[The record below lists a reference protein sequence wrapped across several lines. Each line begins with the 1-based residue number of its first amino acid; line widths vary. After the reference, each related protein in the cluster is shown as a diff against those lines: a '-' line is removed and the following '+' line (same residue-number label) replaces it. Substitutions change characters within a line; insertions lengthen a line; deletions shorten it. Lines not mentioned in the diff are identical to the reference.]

1 MLAVERCE
9 RSEKKGRVTLGFLEL
24 FELFFNNFRRL
35 AMTQSHPSVTR
46 QVVQLLSE
54 HGFEGMAQ
62 AMESLLNECM
72 KIERQQALGVGP
84 YQRGEARRGQANGF
98 KPKTMKTRIGP
109 LALRV
114 PQVRG
119 AEFYPSVLERGT
131 RSEKALRLA
140 LAEMYVQG
148 VSTSKVTKITEEL
161 CGCEISSS
169 DVSRATALLDE
180 ELTKWRNRPL
190 GLVKYLILDARY
202 EKVRVAGCVREC
214 SVLLAIGVDA
224 EGHRSILGVSV
235 SLSEAEV
242 HWREFFKSLLARGLH
257 GVEMITSDAH
267 AGLKEARQ
275 ACFAGVPW
283 QRCQFHLM
291 HNALAHVPRQEM
303 KSEVMDDLRGV
314 FDAADQAAA
323 NEQLQRV
330 VRKYESSAPKL
341 AAWLE
346 ENVPESLTVFR
357 LPAAHRQ
364 RLRTSNMLERL
375 NRELKRRTRVATL
388 FPNEASLLRLVT
400 AILIEISEEWE
411 TGKRYVTFETK

>member
-1 MLAVERCE
+1 
-9 RSEKKGRVTLGFLEL
+9 
-24 FELFFNNFRRL
+24 
-35 AMTQSHPSVTR
+35 MTHQLHPSVTR

-202 EKVRVAGCVREC
+202 EKVRVAGCVRQC
-214 SVLLAIGVDA
+214 GVLLAIGVDA

-257 GVEMITSDAH
+257 GMELIVSDAH

-283 QRCQFHLM
+283 QRCQFHLLR
-291 HNALAHVPRQEM
+291 NALAHVPRQEM
-303 KSEVMDDLRGV
+303 KSAVMDDLRGV

-330 VRKYESSAPKL
+330 VRKYEPSAPKL

-346 ENVPESLTVFR
+346 TNVPESLTVLR
-357 LPAAHRQ
+357 LPPAHRR
-364 RLRTSNMLERL
+364 RLRTTNMLERL
-375 NRELKRRTRVATL
+375 HRELKRRTRVATL
-388 FPNEASLLRLVT
+388 FPNADSLLRLVT
-400 AILIEISEEWE
+400 AILIEVSEEWE
-411 TGKRYVTFETK
+411 TGKLYLNMESR

>member
-1 MLAVERCE
+1 
-9 RSEKKGRVTLGFLEL
+9 
-24 FELFFNNFRRL
+24 
-35 AMTQSHPSVTR
+35 MTHQPHPNVTR

-54 HGFEGMAQ
+54 HGFEGMTE
-62 AMESLLNECM
+62 AMERLLNECM

-84 YQRGEARRGQANGF
+84 YQRGEERRGQANGF
-98 KPKTMKTRIGP
+98 KPKTVKTRLGP

-119 AEFYPSVLERGT
+119 AEFYPRALERGT

-180 ELTKWRNRPL
+180 ELSKWRSRPL
-190 GLVKYLILDARY
+190 GAVKYLILDARY
-202 EKVRVAGCVREC
+202 EKVREAGCVREC
-214 SVLLAIGVDA
+214 AVLVAIGVAA
-224 EGHRSILGVSV
+224 EGRRSILGVSV

-242 HWREFFKSLLARGLH
+242 HWREFFKSLLQRGLH
-257 GVEMITSDAH
+257 GLELIVSDAH

-275 ACFAGVPW
+275 ACFASVPW
-283 QRCQFHLM
+283 QRCQFHLL

-303 KSEVMDDLRGV
+303 KREVMDDLRGV
-314 FDAADQAAA
+314 FDAAHEDAAR
-323 NEQLQRV
+323 EQLQRI
-330 VRKYESSAPKL
+330 VRKHEKSAPKL

-364 RLRTSNMLERL
+364 RLRTTNMLERL

-400 AILIEISEEWE
+400 AILVEVSEEWE